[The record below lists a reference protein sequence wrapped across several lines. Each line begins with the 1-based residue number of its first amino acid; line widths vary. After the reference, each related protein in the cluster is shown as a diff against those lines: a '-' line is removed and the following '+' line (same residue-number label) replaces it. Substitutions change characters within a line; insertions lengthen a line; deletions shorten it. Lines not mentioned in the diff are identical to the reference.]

1 MDQYVAIKVH
11 PSVRDSNSPG
21 GILMFTRFHGIDLH
35 KRYATI
41 SVRDELGKEIQ
52 VILKCIDFTAYVES
66 LSDDDIVVL
75 ESLNNA
81 FYWADQIELRGAT
94 CVIIDPQKFSIIRES
109 WSKTDRKDAGSLSL
123 ALWMSVSRNEF
134 KLPTV
139 DKPSP
144 VIRDLR
150 RLFAEYQMLN
160 EQIRQ
165 YKNVIQGHLLETGI
179 ALAEK
184 TKERLLKP
192 QHGLEIFGTLD
203 LPHTIQM
210 CVIMNLYL
218 LWNLFEQKEI
228 LKREIFKAGISLEPH
243 MKRLITIK
251 GVTPFLALAFLADVG
266 DITRFSSAR
275 KLNAYLGVVPTVRA
289 SGGKATIGH
298 INKRSRSLSRG
309 LFSQIMFHFANS
321 SPDML
326 TFYESTKARRGA
338 GRSRIAVLR
347 RLFSIMRRMLLDD
360 IDYRW
365 KDDINVHNKLVDYAA
380 EMKNIEILA
389 GSA

>member
-1 MDQYVAIKVH
+1 
-11 PSVRDSNSPG
+11 
-21 GILMFTRFHGIDLH
+21 MFTHFHGIDLH

-41 SVRDELGKEIQ
+41 SVRDEQGTEVRI
-52 VILKCIDFTAYVES
+52 ILKCIDLTAYVES
-66 LSDDDIVVL
+66 LSGDDIVVL

-81 FYWADQIELRGAT
+81 FHWADQIERHGAT
-94 CVIIDPQKFSIIRES
+94 CVIIDPQKFSIIRDS

-123 ALWMSVSRNEF
+123 SLWMSVYRNEF

-139 DKPSP
+139 YKPSH

-160 EQIRQ
+160 EHIRQ

-192 QHGLEIFGTLD
+192 QHGLEVFQTLD
-203 LPHTIQM
+203 LPHTIQL

-218 LWNLFEQKEI
+218 LWNLYEQKEI
-228 LKREIFKAGISLEPH
+228 LKREIFKAGISLEPQ

-251 GVTPFLALAFLADVG
+251 GVTPLLSLAFLADVG

-289 SGGKATIGH
+289 SGGKAIIGH

-309 LFSQIMFHFANS
+309 LFSQIVFHFANA
-321 SPDML
+321 SPAMHD
-326 TFYESTKARRGA
+326 FYAATKARRGA
-338 GRSRIAVLR
+338 GRSRIAVMR

-360 IDYRW
+360 VDYRW
-365 KDDINVHNKLVDYAA
+365 KDEINVHNKLVDYMA